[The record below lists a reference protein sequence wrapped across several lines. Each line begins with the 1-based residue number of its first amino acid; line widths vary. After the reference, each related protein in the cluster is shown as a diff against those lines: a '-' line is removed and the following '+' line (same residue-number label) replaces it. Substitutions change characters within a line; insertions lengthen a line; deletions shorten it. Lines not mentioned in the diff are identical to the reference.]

1 MYRRIRIHTFEDQNI
16 VLDHQNKNIILE
28 KVVFHMFIFFLV
40 KFHMFI
46 SIQKNSQFLF
56 FLKQNYSY
64 FQLKIIFR
72 YLGPFWINLFLSL

>member
-28 KVVFHMFIFFLV
+28 KVVFHMLIFFLV

-46 SIQKNSQFLF
+46 SIQKKFTLSIF
-56 FLKQNYSY
+56 FKTKL
-64 FQLKIIFR
+64 
-72 YLGPFWINLFLSL
+72 